1 MHDNAIF
8 IQMKVL
14 RTEHKR
20 FELMRVPWVL
30 IAQMAAGLLPQIE
43 WAFVVKYYHVG
54 KADALRLSG
63 MFVTSLAVEIQTS
76 YWPLS
81 GKASGT
87 DFEARPRAFAA
98 DTGEGRTLT
107 KKRRVDDAIAGQKP
121 AEVFSV
127 WHGRSTKK
135 MFLEEPVTQTL
146 TATPEQNAR
155 VQ

>member
-107 KKRRVDDAIAGQKP
+107 KRKKGESTMRLRDKSLPRSFLSGMGGQRRKC
-121 AEVFSV
+121 SSKNLS
-127 WHGRSTKK
+127 HK
-135 MFLEEPVTQTL
+135 L
-146 TATPEQNAR
+146 
-155 VQ
+155 